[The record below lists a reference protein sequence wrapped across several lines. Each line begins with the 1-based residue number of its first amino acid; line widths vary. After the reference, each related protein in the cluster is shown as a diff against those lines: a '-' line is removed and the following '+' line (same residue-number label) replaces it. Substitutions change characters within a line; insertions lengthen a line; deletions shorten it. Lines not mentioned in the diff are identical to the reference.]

1 MKQHGQ
7 IFLYGSGGH
16 AKVVL
21 DILRLREAAVA
32 VLLDDDETRTNMD
45 VMGVPVVQAQD
56 ALETLRGQEVL
67 YGIIAIGDNQLR
79 REKAELIRAKG
90 YELLSA
96 VHPKAVIADS
106 VEIGAGTTVMAGV
119 IVNWDAQIGEN
130 VILNT
135 GCTVDHDCIIGDGA
149 HLSPGVNLGGNV
161 KIGDGAHVGIGAS
174 VLPGIKIGA
183 NTIIGGGA
191 VVTQNLP
198 CGVTAVGVPAKV
210 IRQHE

>member
-32 VLLDDDETRTNMD
+32 VLLDDDETRANLD
-45 VMGVPVVQAQD
+45 IMGVPVVQAQD
-56 ALETLRGQEVL
+56 ALKTLREQDVL
-67 YGIIAIGDNQLR
+67 YGIIAIGNNQLR

-90 YELLSA
+90 YELLAA
-96 VHPKAVIADS
+96 VHPKTVIADS
-106 VEIGAGTTVMAGV
+106 VEMGEGTTVMAGV

-135 GCTVDHDCIIGDGA
+135 GCTVDHDCIIENDA

-161 KIGDGAHVGIGAS
+161 RIGEGTHIGIGAS

-191 VVTQNLP
+191 VVIHDIP
-198 CGVTAVGVPAKV
+198 SSVTAVGVPAKV
-210 IRQHE
+210 IRQH